1 MHAAAYGGHL
11 ELVKYLVTRF
21 KNVILPRRRQEAEA
35 EAAAAESKASELSS
49 RFSVAAPS
57 SSNIQAV
64 TQTGSRPTR
73 NIPKPVVLTAE
84 EKEKEEAM
92 LLYKSVS
99 ETDRVGFMI
108 NYMDFNEFSVSR
120 MDAHHCITQLSK
132 ETCILS
138 NTWLD
143 CKELPQKL

>member
-11 ELVKYLVTRF
+11 ESVKYLVTRF

-99 ETDRVGFMI
+99 ETDRV
-108 NYMDFNEFSVSR
+108 S
-120 MDAHHCITQLSK
+120 L
-132 ETCILS
+132 
-138 NTWLD
+138 W
-143 CKELPQKL
+143 